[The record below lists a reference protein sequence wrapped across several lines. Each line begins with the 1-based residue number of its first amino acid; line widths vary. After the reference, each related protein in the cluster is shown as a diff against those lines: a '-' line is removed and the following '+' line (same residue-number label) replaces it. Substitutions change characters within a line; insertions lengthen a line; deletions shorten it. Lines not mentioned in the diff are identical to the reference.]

1 MSFSAPDM
9 NELVAARQ
17 GDALARQRLAE
28 RVLHTVVQ
36 WCARL
41 GGPRV
46 DADDAAHDVMIV
58 LITRLPLFDA
68 PERFPSWL
76 YGVTRRVLAQ
86 HRRRAWFRRWVPGVE
101 IADRPDPAASPGRL
115 AESNQTSRR
124 VQLALEDLSDSHREI
139 LVLADVEER
148 TETEIAELLQLP
160 LGTVR
165 SRTRRAREVFL
176 GVAPRHGLRP
186 SHLEV
191 VEGGS

>member
-1 MSFSAPDM
+1 M
-9 NELVAARQ
+9 NELVAVRQ

-28 RVLHTVVQ
+28 RVLPTVVQ

-41 GGPRV
+41 CGPKV
-46 DADDAAHDVMIV
+46 DAEDAAHDVMIV
-58 LITRLPLFDA
+58 LITRLPLLDA
-68 PERFPSWL
+68 PERFPAWL

-86 HRRRAWFRRWVPGVE
+86 HRRRAWFRHWVPGVE
-101 IADRPDPAASPGRL
+101 IVDRADPARGPSGN
-115 AESNQTSRR
+115 AESSETSAR
-124 VQLALEDLSDSHREI
+124 VQRALEDLSDAHREI

-148 TETEIAELLQLP
+148 TESEIADLLQLP

-176 GVAPRHGLRP
+176 ALAPKHGLRP
-186 SHLEV
+186 TPFEV